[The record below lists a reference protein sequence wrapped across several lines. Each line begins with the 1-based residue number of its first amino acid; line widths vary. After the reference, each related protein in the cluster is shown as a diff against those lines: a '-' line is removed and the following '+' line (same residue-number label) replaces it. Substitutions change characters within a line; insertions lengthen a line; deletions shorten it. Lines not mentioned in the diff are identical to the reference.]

1 MTPKTAGWIS
11 IDSVVVD
18 YLTQSEQSNHKYN
31 KLWNLAFRG
40 MDKLGIGMFYQIR
53 TQKLP
58 VKGNKT
64 VDIPADCIRWNKVG
78 ILNSRGEIVV
88 LKQNDKLT
96 NFAANLPDRQT
107 KTEDNTLVDIYN
119 QNPYNFFNF
128 WTGGFFYQLYG
139 APSGTQVGGYK
150 VSVSDGVIL
159 LNEDFAYDYIML
171 EYQCAPDESQEYSI
185 PLVFREALI
194 AWLAWKDNELS
205 FKGRK
210 LGVPVSELKS
220 NFYNE
225 RRHAIAQWNPLDLNQ
240 AYQWNLENQRLTVK
254 I

>member
-11 IDSVVVD
+11 IDSVVID

-40 MDKLGIGMFYQIR
+40 MDKLGISMFYKVR
-53 TQKLP
+53 TQRLP
-58 VKGNKT
+58 VKANKT
-64 VDIPADCIRWNKVG
+64 VEIPADCIKWNKIGV
-78 ILNSRGEIVV
+78 LNSAGEIVV

-96 NFAANLPDRQT
+96 NFAANLPDRKE
-107 KTEDNTLVDIYN
+107 KTEDNTLINIYN
-119 QNPYNFFNF
+119 QNPWNFFNY
-128 WTGGFFYQLYG
+128 WAGGYFYQIYG
-139 APSGTQVGGYK
+139 LPSGTQLGGYK

-159 LNEDFAYDYIML
+159 LNEDFSYDYIML
-171 EYQCAPDESQEYSI
+171 EYEAAPDESQEYSI
-185 PLVFREALI
+185 PLVFREALV

-205 FKGRK
+205 MKGRK

-225 RRHAIAQWNPLDLNQ
+225 RRFAIAQWNPFDLNQ

-254 I
+254 V